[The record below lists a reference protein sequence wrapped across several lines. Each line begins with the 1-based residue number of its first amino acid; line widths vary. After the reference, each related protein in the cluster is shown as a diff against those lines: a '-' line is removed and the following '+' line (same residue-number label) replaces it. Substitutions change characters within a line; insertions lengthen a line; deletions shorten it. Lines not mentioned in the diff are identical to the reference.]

1 MEISNFKYTLQINQ
15 KAIIDN
21 KLDIDI
27 IDASIFDFIHYFQS
41 SPKTKKMVDNGT
53 QYFYLHWSKIVE
65 QIPLLGINSRQGVYK
80 RLQNLINAKLIKAHE
95 ENGKGTGLMWFCLGE
110 NYDLMF
116 VTNGNENYNL
126 TTKVTQAVNE
136 SLQVNQKAVNE
147 SLHYNTISKKDNTIS
162 NTTSFENFQFSE
174 SEKGNI
180 SLTDLKKGKE
190 KSPAKKESKPVE
202 VIPHPCDKTKEYG
215 TWIETHGDGELHNLL
230 ANFYSENSTKYEGA
244 MYAGFK
250 AYWTALV
257 LIGRDKGKELWR
269 TQKTFS
275 VAGRLAQWA
284 TKYKPQQN
292 GNNNN
297 QTRQLDAINT
307 AKEAMAIV
315 RERDR
320 IRNGYSANE

>member
-116 VTNGNENYNL
+116 VANGNENYNL
-126 TTKVTQAVNE
+126 TTKVTKAVNE

-147 SLHYNTISKKDNTIS
+147 SLPYNTISKKDNTIS
-162 NTTSFENFQFSE
+162 NTT
-174 SEKGNI
+174 
-180 SLTDLKKGKE
+180 TTKE
-190 KSPAKKESKPVE
+190 KIEVVEVPDFVKKEQEEKRKLAE
-202 VIPHPCDKTKEYG
+202 EY
-215 TWIETHGDGELHNLL
+215 T
-230 ANFYSENSTKYEGA
+230 
-244 MYAGFK
+244 AGK
-250 AYWTALV
+250 L
-257 LIGRDKGKELWR
+257 DEE
-269 TQKTFS
+269 
-275 VAGRLAQWA
+275 
-284 TKYKPQQN
+284 
-292 GNNNN
+292 
-297 QTRQLDAINT
+297 QTREELYKDEKTRMSFKRLLNQYEYLSNIQTTEKAFIDCFKSLIDETVHNASI
-307 AKEAMAIV
+307 KDDFPRSLV
-315 RERDR
+315 KSREHFKNFSNKLASEQPERFKKLLIPR
-320 IRNGYSANE
+320 